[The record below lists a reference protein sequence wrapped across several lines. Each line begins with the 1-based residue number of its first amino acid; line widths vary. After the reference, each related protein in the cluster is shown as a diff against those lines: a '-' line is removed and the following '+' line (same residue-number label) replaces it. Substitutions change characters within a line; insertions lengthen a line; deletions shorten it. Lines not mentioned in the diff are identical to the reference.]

1 MGKHVDNNEWTKLK
15 GPFGV
20 ADLRA
25 LAPLGHTE
33 KLSITELP
41 LLTIAIS
48 RGFASLK
55 SVSHLWLWCKVTRG
69 SMRHILSIP
78 DLQVLDILGMRHPG
92 NLEGFSAA
100 KSLEVL
106 RCNTGMSSDDLVE
119 IATSRS
125 IKDLGAQSATL
136 TTAAMSALIVM
147 PSLESLDIEGSNFDD
162 VFAEQISASRS
173 LLSLDVGA
181 TRLTKKGLTHLCRMK
196 QLKSLDLWASDVK
209 QTDIELLGDL
219 PHLEYLSIGHQLDG
233 ENNFNADTLLPRLKA
248 IKSLSR
254 IWLDGVPVSAQT
266 KRKYEKH
273 FESVKIT
280 V

>member
-1 MGKHVDNNEWTKLK
+1 MRTHVDDNEWTKLQ
-15 GPFGV
+15 GPIGA

-25 LAPLGHTE
+25 LAPLGHID

-41 LLTIAIS
+41 LLTIALS

-78 DLQVLDILGMRHPG
+78 NLQVLDILGMRHPG
-92 NLEGFSAA
+92 KFEGFSAA

-106 RCNTGMSSDDLVE
+106 RCHTGMSSNDLIE

-136 TTAAMSALIVM
+136 TTAAMSALIAM
-147 PSLESLDIEGSNFDD
+147 PSLQSLDIEGSNFDD
-162 VFAEQISASRS
+162 AFAKQISVSRS

-181 TRLTKKGLTHLCRMK
+181 TRLTRKGLKHLCRMK
-196 QLKSLDLWASDVK
+196 QLKSLDLWASDIEEA
-209 QTDIELLGDL
+209 DIELLSDL
-219 PHLEYLSIGHQLDG
+219 PNLEYLSIGQVDG
-233 ENNFNADTLLPRLKA
+233 ETHFNADTLLPKLKA

-254 IWLDGVPVSAQT
+254 VWLDGVPVSAQT
-266 KRKYEKH
+266 RRKYEKH
-273 FESVKIT
+273 FETVRIT
-280 V
+280 F

>member
-1 MGKHVDNNEWTKLK
+1 MSKYRDENEWTKLQ

-25 LAPLGHTE
+25 LAPLGLIN
-33 KLSITELP
+33 KLSITERP

-48 RGFASLK
+48 IGFASLK

-69 SMRHILSIP
+69 SMRYILSIP

-92 NLEGFSAA
+92 KLAGFSTAE
-100 KSLEVL
+100 SLQVL
-106 RCNTGMSSDDLVE
+106 RCNTGMSSDDLIE

-136 TTAAMSALIVM
+136 TTAAMSALIAM

-181 TRLTKKGLTHLCRMK
+181 TRLTRKGLRHLCRMK
-196 QLKSLDLWASDVK
+196 QLKSLDLWASDIEEA
-209 QTDIELLGDL
+209 DIALLGDL

-233 ENNFNADTLLPRLKA
+233 ETNFDADTLLPKLKA
-248 IKSLSR
+248 IKSLAR
-254 IWLDGVPVSAQT
+254 VWIDGVPVSAQT
-266 KRKYEKH
+266 RKKYEKH
-273 FESVKIT
+273 FESVKISD
-280 V
+280 